1 MSDLYVARLV
11 QYGIESGLIPEE
23 ERIYSTN
30 QILEVMKKDDYE
42 APTAKKSAQRSIWQI
57 HWDIFWMKHWRAVYW
72 RMVESYP
79 EICLIQS

>member
-42 APTAKKSAQRSIWQI
+42 APTEIG
-57 HWDIFWMKHWRAVYW
+57 RAHV
-72 RMVESYP
+72 
-79 EICLIQS
+79 

>member
-11 QYGIESGLIPEE
+11 QYGLESGLIPEE

-42 APTAKKSAQRSIWQI
+42 APPSSNTPLSKASSSRWFKVSARSISVPTSS
-57 HWDIFWMKHWRAVYW
+57 AVGA
-72 RMVESYP
+72 S
-79 EICLIQS
+79 

>member
-30 QILEVMKKDDYE
+30 QILEVMKKMIMRHRQ
-42 APTAKKSAQRSIWQI
+42 PKKSAQRSIWQI
-57 HWDIFWMKHWRAVYW
+57 HWSICWTRHWRAVCW
-72 RMVESYP
+72 RTAVSFP